1 MTSHY
6 TRGYVA
12 ALHGF
17 GGVFKQPLD
26 NFLLGSHNF
35 MVMALGSCVKW
46 PLVCAPRDTPSHMKI
61 HKGEIVSTLSTL
73 RAFDLFQYFA
83 KTQVHVIFES
93 YLSPPWMNKSR
104 GERNFS
110 TRLWSNVQI

>member
-1 MTSHY
+1 
-6 TRGYVA
+6 VA

-17 GGVFKQPLD
+17 GGVLKQPLD
-26 NFLLGSHNF
+26 NFLSGSHNF
-35 MVMALGSCVKW
+35 MVMALGLCVKW
-46 PLVCAPRDTPSHMKI
+46 PLECAPQDTLSRMKI
-61 HKGEIVSTLSTL
+61 HKGEMVSTLSTL